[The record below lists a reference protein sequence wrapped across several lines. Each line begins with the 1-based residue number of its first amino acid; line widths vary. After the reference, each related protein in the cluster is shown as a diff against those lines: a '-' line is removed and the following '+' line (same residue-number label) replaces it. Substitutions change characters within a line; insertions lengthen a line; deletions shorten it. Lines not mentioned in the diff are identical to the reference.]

1 MSSSTPLTKNMQSI
15 FNIETGVKTPASF
28 LDKLDVKRLINFYKK
43 ILTFLKIFAII
54 FIENLKGENSM
65 EQFYIDFAIFFGLQ
79 LINVVLGTL
88 RSILTVSANAHVG
101 AVINA
106 VSFTFYNA
114 VVKMITKQDM
124 EIVLVTTFFTNLLG
138 VYLAKAIL
146 DMVRKDKLW
155 VFCAT
160 IKKRSDNDGIDT
172 VIAMLDNAKIK
183 YVYNTVVPNK
193 LFTMQIFS
201 YNQKE
206 SAMITQILKNYNV
219 KYYITETK

>member
-1 MSSSTPLTKNMQSI
+1 
-15 FNIETGVKTPASF
+15 
-28 LDKLDVKRLINFYKK
+28 
-43 ILTFLKIFAII
+43 
-54 FIENLKGENSM
+54 M

-101 AVINA
+101 AMINA

-124 EIVLVTTFFTNLLG
+124 EIVLITTFFTNLLG

-146 DMVRKDKLW
+146 GMVRKDKLW

-160 IKKRSDNDGIDT
+160 IKKRSDNDGIGT

>member
-1 MSSSTPLTKNMQSI
+1 MNSSTPLKKNTQLI

-28 LDKLDVKRLINFYKK
+28 LDELDVKRLINFYKK

-54 FIENLKGENSM
+54 FIENLKGENFM
-65 EQFYIDFAIFFGLQ
+65 EQFYIDLAIFFGLQ

-88 RSILTVSANAHVG
+88 RSILTVSAKAHVS
-101 AVINA
+101 ALINA
-106 VSFTFYNA
+106 ISFTFYNA
-114 VVKMITKQDM
+114 VVKMITNQDM

-146 DMVRKDKLW
+146 DMARKDKLW

-160 IKKRSDNDGIDT
+160 IKNRSDNDGIDT

-206 SAMITQILKNYNV
+206 SAMITQILKNYNI